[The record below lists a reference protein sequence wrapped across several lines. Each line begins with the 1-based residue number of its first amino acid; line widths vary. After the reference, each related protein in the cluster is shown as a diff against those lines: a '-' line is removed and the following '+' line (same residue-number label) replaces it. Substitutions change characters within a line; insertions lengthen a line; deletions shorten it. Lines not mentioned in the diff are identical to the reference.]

1 MDLTWSPRL
10 QVYLLPWNSPH
21 KTWSHNW
28 ILISI
33 VWNECM
39 SLSTRLPVSWW
50 RNFYPLHFWCTMVSP
65 SDCLFLSWVLSWA
78 GFIIA
83 TFHSAF
89 KVAGMSKEK
98 GTILRCKQE
107 CAGWRKLAQ
116 VKQSWQRHPH
126 PPVTSR
132 NTDCCSYHVEE
143 PRILLKIWNYH
154 GQGPVGA
161 WAVGIRHCKISLLSL
176 LQVRRT

>member
-28 ILISI
+28 ILIYI
-33 VWNECM
+33 VWNELHVLVYQATCVLVEELLPP
-39 SLSTRLPVSWW
+39 SLLMHHGLPL
-50 RNFYPLHFWCTMVSP
+50 N
-65 SDCLFLSWVLSWA
+65 CLFLSLVLSWA

-107 CAGWRKLAQ
+107 CARWGKLAQ

-126 PPVTSR
+126 PPVTER
-132 NTDCCSYHVEE
+132 NTDCCSYHIEE
-143 PRILLKIWNYH
+143 PRVLLKIWNYR